1 LTSSTLM
8 RKIFTDIYRQ
18 NVWGSPESVSGPGST
33 RERAADFVQNLIG
46 LLRKVGTKTLLDA
59 PCGDFNWMD
68 EVARTVEHYI
78 GVDVVPDLIEH
89 NRRRYDGSG
98 RTFLCLDLTVDKLPR
113 SDVILCRDGLVHFS
127 LEDIGR
133 ALQNFKK
140 SGSTYLLSTTFV
152 EVKTN
157 TDIRTGE
164 WRTINLQQAPFFF
177 PPPMAVI
184 DEKCLHT
191 GGIYADKRLALWSIH
206 SLNPAER

>member
-1 LTSSTLM
+1 MTSSTLM
-8 RKIFTDIYRQ
+8 RRIFTDIYRQ

-33 RERAADFVQNLIG
+33 RERAADFVQDLIG
-46 LLRKVGTKTLLDA
+46 LLRNVGTKTLLDA

-78 GVDVVPDLIEH
+78 GVDVVPELIEH
-89 NRRRYDGSG
+89 SRRRFDASG
-98 RTFLCLDLTVDKLPR
+98 RTFLCLDLTVDPLPR
-113 SDVILCRDGLVHFS
+113 ADVILCRDGLVHFS